1 MHKYVVQWNLAL
13 FPLLIAIDLT
23 VVLVIINVE
32 RLFSLVW
39 GNLDECQEGKLDG
52 TVSLI

>member
-1 MHKYVVQWNLAL
+1 MHKYVVQNLTM

-23 VVLVIINVE
+23 AVLAMINVE
-32 RLFSLVW
+32 NCSALFREIY
-39 GNLDECQEGKLDG
+39 ECQEGKLDG